1 MRFHPLLI
9 FLLAYHPL
17 LASTITVSRSG
28 NAPIK
33 NAIEKA
39 VSGDTIYI
47 QQGTYAEQNI
57 VIRKP
62 LTIIGINYPVLD
74 GSMKYELL
82 TIAAENVTI
91 EGLHIINSGR
101 SSLNDPA
108 GIKCLDANYVK
119 IINNKFTN
127 TFFGIHVSNSNYVT
141 ISGNVL
147 VASGI
152 NEYEL
157 GNGIHLW
164 KCNHATISNNNIQ
177 GHRDGI
183 YFEFVTKS
191 NIKNNFSKGNKRYG
205 LHFMF
210 SHENTY
216 TENIFVNNGAGVA
229 VMYTRHVKMIR
240 NTFEENWG
248 SSSYGLLLKDISDSE
263 VLQNKFIGNT
273 SGIYMEGTSRT
284 IFDQNLFQSNGW
296 GIKLQASC
304 DDNNFIHNNFIG
316 NTFDI
321 STNGTLVLNKINSN
335 YWDKYQGYDL
345 NKDGKGDVPHPPVN
359 LFSLI
364 VERIPP
370 AIMLWRSF
378 LVFLLDRAEKVIPAI
393 TPENLK
399 DHLPAMKPY
408 DLNKKLI

>member
-1 MRFHPLLI
+1 MKYFLLTI
-9 FLLAYHPL
+9 FLLAYQLSP
-17 LASTITVSRSG
+17 ATTFTVFTSG
-28 NAPIK
+28 NGSIK
-33 NAIEKA
+33 SAVANAKT
-39 VSGDTIYI
+39 GDTIFIKKGIYSEGNILI
-47 QQGTYAEQNI
+47 QKA
-57 VIRKP
+57 
-62 LTIIGINYPVLD
+62 LTIIGVNYPVLD
-74 GSMKYELL
+74 GKMKYELL
-82 TIAAENVTI
+82 TIAAPNVSI

-108 GIKCLDANYVK
+108 GIKCLDANNVK
-119 IINNKFTN
+119 INNNKFTN

-141 ISGNVL
+141 ISNNVL
-147 VASGI
+147 IASGI

-164 KCNHATISNNNIQ
+164 KCNHANITNNNIQ

-191 NIKNNFSKGNKRYG
+191 IITNNFSKGNKRYG

-216 TENIFVNNGAGVA
+216 TNNTFVNNGAGVA
-229 VMYTRHVKMIR
+229 VMYTRHVKMIG

-248 SSSYGLLLKDISDSE
+248 SAAYGLLLKEISDSE

-284 IFDQNLFQSNGW
+284 KFEQNLFQSNGW

-304 DDNNFIHNNFIG
+304 DDNTFTHNNFTG

-321 STNGTLVLNKINSN
+321 STNGTLVLNIINSN

-359 LFSLI
+359 LFSMI

-399 DHLPAMKPY
+399 DHYPSMKPY
-408 DLNKKLI
+408 DLDKKLI